1 MTLRFKTTRAIGTAI
16 ALTLGSVATAA
27 AQQIPVRK
35 EAPQPSSSRMP
46 VTKETTPAPAPA
58 PTPAPEPTPAPAP
71 TPAPTPAPVDTMS
84 SMSTSRV
91 DSSMTTSTTT
101 TTTST
106 GEVPMP
112 TDNTRRF
119 GNGFYIGV
127 AGGASFP
134 QNELNRVYKT
144 GFNVEVPIGW
154 DPANS
159 PLGLRLNLG
168 YNRLRADERFDFNQS
183 NNGAGTLKDPQ
194 LFQGVVDAKLR
205 LPFGHFLG
213 ATSGLY
219 AVGGGGVYYFRNYT
233 NTVGLTVTGN
243 GGTSG
248 NTGGSVTNTFNS
260 EDKAR
265 FGANVGGGVSWGLG
279 RTSLFVESRYVRVF
293 TPNTDSDYVPVMIGL
308 TFH

>member
-27 AQQIPVRK
+27 AQQSIPVRK
-35 EAPQPSSSRMP
+35 EAPQPTP
-46 VTKETTPAPAPA
+46 VTKEQT
-58 PTPAPEPTPAPAP
+58 PAP
-71 TPAPTPAPVDTMS
+71 TPAPTPTPEPTPAPTPVPTPAPVDTMAT
-84 SMSTSRV
+84 TSRV
-91 DSSMTTSTTT
+91 DSSMTTTSTTT
-101 TTTST
+101 TTVST
-106 GEVPMP
+106 GEIPMEP
-112 TDNTRRF
+112 QTKRF
-119 GNGFYIGV
+119 GNGFYVGL

-134 QNELNRVYKT
+134 QNELNRVYKS
-144 GFNVEVPIGW
+144 GLNIEVPIGW
-154 DPANS
+154 DPTNS

-168 YNRLRADERFDFNQS
+168 YNRLRADDRFDFSQS

-194 LFQGVVDAKLR
+194 LFQGVLDAKLR
-205 LPFGHFLG
+205 LPFGRFLG

-233 NTVGLTVTGN
+233 NTVGLTTTGN
-243 GGTSG
+243 T
-248 NTGGSVTNTFNS
+248 NGGSVTNTFNT

-265 FGANVGGGVSWGLG
+265 FGANVGGGISWGLG

-293 TPNTDSDYVPVMIGL
+293 TPNTDSDYVPVMLGL

>member
-1 MTLRFKTTRAIGTAI
+1 MTLRYSTTRAIGTAI
-16 ALTLGSVATAA
+16 ALTLVGAA
-27 AQQIPVRK
+27 AASAQDPSRSRIPVRK
-35 EAPQPSSSRMP
+35 EGTPSTTSGMP
-46 VTKETTPAPAPA
+46 VSKEPAPAPA
-58 PTPAPEPTPAPAP
+58 PAPAPEPAPAPAP
-71 TPAPTPAPVDTMS
+71 MPAPAPADTMA
-84 SMSTSRV
+84 
-91 DSSMTTSTTT
+91 TTTTTT
-101 TTTST
+101 TTTSVST
-106 GEVPMP
+106 GEVPMQP
-112 TDNTRRF
+112 SMKQF
-119 GNGFYIGV
+119 GNGFYVGI

-168 YNRLRADERFDFNQS
+168 YNRLRADDRFDFSQT

-194 LFQGVVDAKLR
+194 VFQAVMDAKLR
-205 LPFGHFLG
+205 IPFGHLLG

-219 AVGGGGVYYFRNYT
+219 AVGGGGAYYFRNYT

-243 GGTSG
+243 GGTTG
-248 NTGGSVTNTFNS
+248 NTGGSVTNTFNT
-260 EDKAR
+260 EDRTR

-279 RTSLFVESRYVRVF
+279 RTSLYVESRYVRVF
-293 TPNTDSDYVPVMIGL
+293 TPNRDSDYVPVMLGL